1 MKHIKTPRPIY
12 LLLPLIAGIILCAHI
27 LQVQK
32 QGTEIAMAKSSAI
45 DYDNNSKEG
54 QNFLTQF
61 SYGLPAK
68 HLEPFLLFMLG
79 TSILS
84 VVTGI
89 NLLRSRKVAFPVHSV
104 KPADLVNQPKVGAQ
118 KSPNHKNEA
127 A

>member
-1 MKHIKTPRPIY
+1 MKHIKTPSPIY
-12 LLLPLIAGIILCAHI
+12 LLLPLIAGIIFCACI

-32 QGTEIAMAKSSAI
+32 QGTEIAMAKSNAI

-54 QNFLTQF
+54 QNFRTEF

-68 HLEPFLLFMLG
+68 HFEPFLLFMLG
-79 TSILS
+79 TIILS
-84 VVTGI
+84 IVTGI
-89 NLLRSRKVAFPVHSV
+89 NLLRSRKVAFPLHSV
-104 KPADLVNQPKVGAQ
+104 NPADLINQTKVGAQ